1 MFVSTASIRQWF
13 LLPSHLPIYKTIKSP
28 LSPRHLQ
35 VRSKT
40 TCDSCP
46 MKLLLAVLLQFG
58 VADAAPIPS
67 WHSTNATL
75 SRPARVRVVVG
86 GGGINSIW
94 NPDSEIL
101 EPFRGFG
108 PGGVK
113 VITAAGSNAPG
124 DGAQLVNLMA
134 NAGISAEWIPIHDVN
149 CAESA
154 FDPLMVAMVERA
166 EAIFYGGGQV
176 QITLFAL
183 GLAHLLRG

>member
-1 MFVSTASIRQWF
+1 
-13 LLPSHLPIYKTIKSP
+13 
-28 LSPRHLQ
+28 
-35 VRSKT
+35 
-40 TCDSCP
+40 